1 MKELQVLTNALDAAV
16 KAGVFNLQDTGT
28 ILQAINIVGQK
39 LQQLEPLQNEPQASA
54 PSPKGSEDV
63 LPPKKRGSKS

>member
-28 ILQAINIVGQK
+28 ILQAINTVGQK
-39 LQQLEPLQNEPQASA
+39 LQQFETPQDSPA
-54 PSPKGSEDV
+54 PEGDEDI
-63 LPPKKRGSKS
+63 LPPKNRGNKS

>member
-28 ILQAINIVGQK
+28 ILQAINVVGQK
-39 LQQLEPLQNEPQASA
+39 LQQFETPQNNPLPTPE
-54 PSPKGSEDV
+54 GDEDV

>member
-28 ILQAINIVGQK
+28 ILQAINVVGQK
-39 LQQLEPLQNEPQASA
+39 LQQFETPQESSPA
-54 PSPKGSEDV
+54 PKGDEDGLTTV
-63 LPPKKRGSKS
+63 